1 MLVRFDHMGM
11 KISIDDFGTGY
22 SSLAYLKKL
31 PIHEL
36 KIDRSFIDGIATE
49 RDDRS
54 IAVAI
59 IEMSRALGMRVVAEG
74 VETQDQ
80 LNVLTEEGCDMVQG
94 YLFYRSLI
102 RFPGDCFDH
111 KQSAHADF
119 GATMIKAFS
128 RKAYDPGSFCRS
140 PAVWRE
146 KGVSPGR

>member
-1 MLVRFDHMGM
+1 MERIEMVKEMLVRFDHMGM

-59 IEMSRALGMRVVAEG
+59 IDMSRALGMRVVAEG

-94 YLFYRSLI
+94 YLFHRPLTPEAFAEVLRSGGKKECLQLAGI
-102 RFPGDCFDH
+102 AEV
-111 KQSAHADF
+111 Q
-119 GATMIKAFS
+119 
-128 RKAYDPGSFCRS
+128 
-140 PAVWRE
+140 
-146 KGVSPGR
+146 